1 MRKRVLENK
10 KNKSACPKLLH
21 RCSRGYMLIEAVIAT
36 FIVGIVLVTFLTV
49 MAASYRTEFSKRD
62 IIIASNLA
70 QEGIEIVRNIR
81 DNNWKTCVVGNTPP
95 CNDGFKS
102 PPFPA
107 PASVNLCNIAYNYNY
122 SGATMP
128 AAGCA
133 ETVLRKSGDFY
144 TTGGGGTVTKFY
156 RTVSISGAGES
167 RTITSR
173 IRWGTTSDK
182 ILTMTDTIYSWGN
195 TE

>member
-10 KNKSACPKLLH
+10 KNRS
-21 RCSRGYMLIEAVIAT
+21 GYMLIEAVIAT

-49 MAASYRTEFSKRD
+49 MAASYRTEFSKRE

-81 DNNWKTCVVGNTPP
+81 DNNWKTCRAGDPP

-107 PASVNLCNIAYNYNY
+107 NNSGFCIFYNSDFSINAPVLGCGGAILCRNN
-122 SGATMP
+122 
-128 AAGCA
+128 
-133 ETVLRKSGDFY
+133 
-144 TTGGGGTVTKFY
+144 TTGFYSNACGVGTTATKFK
-156 RTVSISGAGES
+156 RNITISNGPSIPLTDS
-167 RTITSR
+167 RTITS
-173 IRWGTTSDK
+173 IVTWGSSNT
-182 ILTMTDTIYSWGN
+182 LTMTDTIYSWGN
-195 TE
+195 IE